1 MSYIMHRIFCAPA
14 GDLEEERSAFYKAM
28 SSFNEAHAMPR
39 GVLFVSVALPM
50 TTFDKRPYQS
60 AISDNIRACRYY
72 IQVLEDT
79 WGPPEKNFERDY
91 ALASKCVADPNL
103 PMQAVAVL
111 FKKPLLPHQVEP
123 GVLELKGKLDAD
135 NSQPHA
141 TFDTIEEYQRQLHHL
156 LSGWLET
163 VAPLTV
169 GA

>member
-1 MSYIMHRIFCAPA
+1 MSYIMHRIFCAAA
-14 GDLEEERSAFYKAM
+14 GDLEEERSAFYKVVGE
-28 SSFNEAHAMPR
+28 FNAAHAMPR

-50 TTFDKRPYQS
+50 NTFDKRSFQAAVS
-60 AISDNIRACRYY
+60 ENIRACRYY

-79 WGPPEKNFERDY
+79 WGPPEKNFERDH
-91 ALASKCVADPNL
+91 ALAGKCVGDPNL
-103 PMQAVAVL
+103 PMQEVAVL

-123 GVLELKGKLDAD
+123 GVIELKRKLEAD

-141 TFDTIEEYQRQLHHL
+141 DFDGLEEYQRQLHHL

-163 VAPLTV
+163 VAPAAV